1 MLARK
6 TAILRIV
13 PEFLVLGGDAAAAHH
28 VQQLAA
34 AFGPAALR
42 LVDADWQEAIREW
55 VPRAAPDDQLVPAP
69 TMPHLLRRW
78 LAAELGASA
87 TETPGGW
94 GLPFELAGTEGELYL
109 SAAAWTCPATCV
121 EPAHCPVLHGPRD
134 WDLAGV
140 ISDRARELGY
150 EPIVFRVNHYAA
162 GVATIPA
169 AALQAAIQVRASR
182 LLVATSSHCHAAVG
196 ALLAPVPGKLSDGP

>member
-1 MLARK
+1 LARK

-28 VQQLAA
+28 VRQLAA

-42 LVDADWQEAIREW
+42 LVDAHWQEAIREW
-55 VPRAAPDDQLVPAP
+55 VPRAAPDDQLVPAA

-94 GLPFELAGTEGELYL
+94 GLPFELAGTEGELYT
-109 SAAAWTCPATCV
+109 SEPRPGPARR
-121 EPAHCPVLHGPRD
+121 PASSPPIARCSTAR
-134 WDLAGV
+134 V
-140 ISDRARELGY
+140 IGTS
-150 EPIVFRVNHYAA
+150 
-162 GVATIPA
+162 PA
-169 AALQAAIQVRASR
+169 
-182 LLVATSSHCHAAVG
+182 
-196 ALLAPVPGKLSDGP
+196 